1 MLGYRNYVMVN
12 SDVWSGTSDAN
23 KNVIRGCA
31 TLAEYAGTWR
41 SKEYTEFTMQGL
53 RDGGMT
59 VEKANPTMKGELQ
72 EIGATMLLQ
81 NGLKLLEQK
90 AKLLLMHSQ

>member
-1 MLGYRNYVMVN
+1 MVN

-41 SKEYTEFTMQGL
+41 SKEYTGFTMQGL

-59 VEKANPTMKGELQ
+59 VEKAIQ
-72 EIGATMLLQ
+72 Q
-81 NGLKLLEQK
+81 
-90 AKLLLMHSQ
+90 

>member
-1 MLGYRNYVMVN
+1 MGKSGYFYEVDAWLPRNYVMVN

-41 SKEYTEFTMQGL
+41 SKEYTGFTMQGCV
-53 RDGGMT
+53 M
-59 VEKANPTMKGELQ
+59 A
-72 EIGATMLLQ
+72 A
-81 NGLKLLEQK
+81 
-90 AKLLLMHSQ
+90 